1 MGLGQKS
8 LGLPLVSAA
17 HRLATSGQ
25 SLHTWDLSF
34 VICKMGVLNESSQ
47 FILATTGWTGVVVP
61 CRHLVYVR
69 RAGSVDMQGR
79 KLPDWHL
86 S

>member
-1 MGLGQKS
+1 MGLGQKG

-17 HRLATSGQ
+17 HRLAISGK

-47 FILATTGWTGVVVP
+47 FILTTTGWTGLLFPAVTWYTWEGEGVVDV
-61 CRHLVYVR
+61 
-69 RAGSVDMQGR
+69 QGR
-79 KLPDWHL
+79 KLPDWRP